1 MEFGLLQDNNYYIN
15 IIYIGPGVFLF
26 FEIHVNKNK
35 NKYTSGFLLE
45 ENMTLYFPFRNIQL
59 Y

>member
-1 MEFGLLQDNNYYIN
+1 MEFGLLQDNNYIS

-26 FEIHVNKNK
+26 LFFEIHVDKNK

-45 ENMTLYFPFRNIQL
+45 ENDYFPFRNIQL